1 MRKRVGSTIKRVK
14 RIVGRVREALRRV
27 MPRVAMAAAIMFV
40 VWLIVRESPLY
51 SALPVG
57 RVYGFITLLLVC
69 FTLLYYGFKTV
80 RWLKRRLLWRVRRR
94 LAITYLFVGL
104 TPIVLLVV
112 LGLLSAFGGSSQGMA
127 RLLATQFNTTQKQT
141 QMSAHTLAES
151 FSRLPANTS
160 DQAVQAWLNDRT
172 QMLQG
177 ALPGARVALWL
188 ASAQA
193 PEDAN
198 AIGHNVAA
206 QFTSEKSD
214 ENTRAIGNESTPLNA
229 PLPEWLRGRAEW
241 SGISFA
247 PPEDEKEV
255 YTSPSVR
262 ALSRGTMNGRA
273 FTLLLV
279 LPVSRAL
286 IEQYR
291 EATGIYYR
299 PSFANPARLV
309 RVSHAT
315 LKPSTGNQR
324 VEPGGPSPEDEKG
337 FEQMTEA
344 VLRRDQFGEPIPKGT
359 VYPVLLPLTN
369 WKTGKT
375 EENLSFLFEWSWALA
390 GKQFLGSSAPGE
402 TWRRALTGTAITFLV
417 FEVLALLAAAWMTRA
432 VTGTVHKLYRGT
444 EFIRRGDFSHR
455 VRVPSHDQLGE
466 LAGSFNDMAANI
478 ESLLHERVERE
489 RLEREVEIAA
499 EVQAQLFPR
508 GVPALRT
515 VTISADCRAARGV
528 AGDYYDYIEIAPGLL
543 TLALGDVSGKGI
555 SASLVMSNLQAAL
568 RAQTTITAERLEIAE
583 RAISVSAGSSS
594 SSGGS
599 SKLLAHVVAD
609 ADLDG
614 AVSRITANIN
624 EQLCRSTDSNRFA
637 TLFLAIYEERTRT
650 LRYTN
655 AGHNAPFLVRADGRV
670 EQLVTGGIMVGAF
683 DWANYEESSVRLEK
697 GDLLLIFS
705 DGITEA
711 ESSESGEEYGEERLM
726 KLAIRHRRMHAAELQ
741 HAIFDEIEHWSDTQD
756 RTDDQTLVIVKSNQ

>member
-1 MRKRVGSTIKRVK
+1 MRKRVGTAIKRVK
-14 RIVGRVREALRRV
+14 RTAGRTREALRRV
-27 MPRVAMAAAIMFV
+27 MPRVAMAAAIIFV
-40 VWLIVRESPLY
+40 VWLIVRDSPLY
-51 SALPVG
+51 RALPAGWVF
-57 RVYGFITLLLVC
+57 GFITLLLVC

-141 QMSAHTLAES
+141 QLSAQAFS
-151 FSRLPANTS
+151 GAFSRLPANTS
-160 DQAVQAWLNDRT
+160 DQAVQTWLDERT

-188 ASAQA
+188 GSAQGSEDASAV
-193 PEDAN
+193 
-198 AIGHNVAA
+198 GHNGAA
-206 QFTSEKSD
+206 QFTSERSD
-214 ENTRAIGNESTPLNA
+214 ENTRALGLEPTPLNA
-229 PLPEWLRGRAEW
+229 SLPEWLRGRAEW

-247 PPEDEKEV
+247 PPIDEKEI

-279 LPVSRAL
+279 MPVSRAL

-291 EATGIYYR
+291 EATGVYYR
-299 PSFANPARLV
+299 PSFANPARMT
-309 RVSHAT
+309 RVSQT
-315 LKPSTGNQR
+315 TIKPGERNVK
-324 VEPGGPSPEDEKG
+324 VEPGGQSPEEEKG
-337 FEQMTEA
+337 LEQMTEV

-369 WKTGKT
+369 WKTGKA
-375 EENLSFLFEWSWALA
+375 EESLSFLFEWSWALA
-390 GKQFLGSSAPGE
+390 SKQFLGSSAPGD

-444 EFIRRGDFSHR
+444 EFIKRGDFSHR

-594 SSGGS
+594 SGGS

-655 AGHNAPFLVRADGRV
+655 AGHNAPFLVRADGTV

-711 ESSESGEEYGEERLM
+711 ESSEGGEEYGEERLM

-741 HAIFDEIEHWSDTQD
+741 HAIFDEIEHWSGTQD
-756 RTDDQTLVIVKSNQ
+756 RSDDQTLVIVKSNQ

>member
-1 MRKRVGSTIKRVK
+1 MRKRVGSVIGRVK
-14 RIVGRVREALRRV
+14 RAIGRTREALRRV
-27 MPRVAMAAAIMFV
+27 MPRVAMAAALVFV
-40 VWLIVRESPLY
+40 VWLLVRENRLY
-51 SALPVG
+51 RALPAG
-57 RVYGFITLLLVC
+57 RVFGFVTFLLVC
-69 FTLLYYGFKTV
+69 LTLIYYGFKTL

-104 TPIVLLVV
+104 TPIVLLVL

-127 RLLATQFNTTQKQT
+127 RLLATQFNTTQTQT
-141 QMSAHTLAES
+141 QMSAHALS
-151 FSRLPANTS
+151 RSLMRLPANTS
-160 DQAVQAWLNDRT
+160 EQGIQTWLDERT
-172 QMLQG
+172 LMLQG

-188 ASAQA
+188 GNGDEGLSTATGQNG
-193 PEDAN
+193 P
-198 AIGHNVAA
+198 A
-206 QFTSEKSD
+206 QFVSETNN
-214 ENTRAIGNESTPLNA
+214 ENTRALGNETIPLNA
-229 PLPEWLRGRAEW
+229 ALPEWLRERTEW

-247 PPEDEKEV
+247 PIADDKEIFI
-255 YTSPSVR
+255 SPSLR
-262 ALSRGTMNGRA
+262 ALSRGEMNGRG

-279 LPVSRAL
+279 VPVSRAL
-286 IEQYR
+286 VQQYR
-291 EATGIYYR
+291 DATGIYYR
-299 PSFANPARLV
+299 PSFADPARMT
-309 RVSHAT
+309 RTYQPTA
-315 LKPSTGNQR
+315 KPTGGEGEEER
-324 VEPGGPSPEDEKG
+324 G

-344 VLRRDQFGEPIPKGT
+344 VLRRDQFGEPIPRGT
-359 VYPVLLPLTN
+359 VYPVLLPMTN

-402 TWRRALTGTAITFLV
+402 TWRKALTGTAISFLV
-417 FEVLALLAAAWMTRA
+417 LEVLALLGAAWMTRA
-432 VTGTVHKLYRGT
+432 VTGTVHKLYRAT
-444 EFIRRGDFSHR
+444 EFIKRGDFSHR

-515 VTISADCRAARGV
+515 VKISADCRAARGV

-583 RAISVSAGSSS
+583 RAVAVSAGSSS
-594 SSGGS
+594 GS

-614 AVSRITANIN
+614 AVSRMTANIN

-655 AGHNAPFLVRADGRV
+655 AGHNAPFLVRADGKV

-683 DWANYEESSVRLEK
+683 DWASYEEASVRLEK

-705 DGITEA
+705 DGISEA
-711 ESSESGEEYGEERLM
+711 ESSEGGEEYGEERLM
-726 KLAIRHRRMHAAELQ
+726 KLAIRHRRMQAAELQ
-741 HAIFDEIEHWSDTQD
+741 RTIFDEIEHWSGTQE
-756 RTDDQTLVIVKSNQ
+756 RNDDQTLVIVKSNQ